1 MNVSVGRD
9 DLIPPSILP
18 PHLLPFRRGRC
29 PRSEASTLGV
39 HRPAVS
45 PPHPL
50 PFRRGRCPHRPAVS
64 PPHPLRCSVG
74 ADDPVRPNTAQR
86 CHSEPVLAAKQ
97 VPLGCT
103 LAWESVPLFMSSS
116 GPWPP
121 PTFAASR
128 QRRDLIIAHP
138 PGVRFPKGRGAT
150 PPFWS
155 FQGEG
160 IFKGRGKSKSLSP

>member
-1 MNVSVGRD
+1 MPTS
-9 DLIPPSILP
+9 P

-39 HRPAVS
+39 
-45 PPHPL
+45 
-50 PFRRGRCPHRPAVS
+50 HRPAVS

-128 QRRDLIIAHP
+128 QRRDLIIAS
-138 PGVRFPKGRGAT
+138 PKGEV
-150 PPFWS
+150 S
-155 FQGEG
+155 KGEG
-160 IFKGRGKSKSLSP
+160 AYRPKAIGKEDSVKETHQGFLSRSVRKPIFALQKS